1 VLQAKRIVILAFS
14 PSRPNQSFPPM
25 SAHQFMDHGHGA
37 LHRAPASLKLAGALA
52 LVLTVVLLPR
62 TQLTGLLVVAVILAG
77 LFAVSRIRVL
87 FLLKRML
94 RLEPLVLGVA
104 GLMLFQPGGGKIFA
118 MVMLKANL
126 CLLPTILL
134 TNTTS
139 FTELVR
145 VLQRLRVPWLFV
157 TTLTLMHRYLF
168 VLTDEAERMRRAR
181 ASRTFTRGRRF
192 HWQTL
197 SSVVGQLFVRA
208 SERAER
214 IYNAMCARGWK

>member
-1 VLQAKRIVILAFS
+1 
-14 PSRPNQSFPPM
+14 M
-25 SAHQFMDHGHGA
+25 SARHFMDPGHGLGA
-37 LHRAPASLKLAGALA
+37 LHRAPAGLKLGVALA

-62 TQLTGLLVVAVILAG
+62 PQLAGLLIVAFLLAGLVVA
-77 LFAVSRIRVL
+77 SRIHLL

-94 RLEPLVLGVA
+94 LLEPLVLGVA

-118 MVMLKANL
+118 MVMFKANL
-126 CLLPTILL
+126 CLLTTVLL
-134 TNTTS
+134 ANTTP

-145 VLQRLRVPWLFV
+145 VLQRLRLPWLFV

-168 VLTDEAERMRRAR
+168 VLADESERMRRAR
-181 ASRTFTRGRRF
+181 ASRTFMRGRRF
-192 HWQTL
+192 QWQTL

-214 IYNAMCARGWK
+214 IYSAMCARGWK

>member
-1 VLQAKRIVILAFS
+1 
-14 PSRPNQSFPPM
+14 M
-25 SAHQFMDHGHGA
+25 SAHHFMDHGRGHSA
-37 LHRAPASLKLAGALA
+37 LHRVSAGWKLTGALA
-52 LVLTVVLLPR
+52 LALTVVLLPR
-62 TQLTGLLVVAVILAG
+62 MQLTGLLAVAVILAALLVVG
-77 LFAVSRIRVL
+77 RTPLLA
-87 FLLKRML
+87 LLKRML
-94 RLEPLVLGVA
+94 LLEPLVLGVA

-118 MVMLKANL
+118 VVMFKANL
-126 CLLPTILL
+126 CLLTTVLL
-134 TNTTS
+134 ANTTP

-145 VLQRLRVPWLFV
+145 VLQRLHVPWLFV

-168 VLTDEAERMRRAR
+168 VLADEAERMRHAR

-192 HWQTL
+192 QWQTL